1 MILTLQNNVILASC
15 AAIILTLFPVFVQ
28 AQGSVALSVSPT
40 LFEMSASENQSWSSA
55 VRVINTNPF
64 PLKVYLNAVNFEPTG
79 ESGQGIMIP
88 VSSAESDGSTLA
100 EWFTLP
106 SEEIIIPAEQ
116 TVSVSFFV
124 DVPAGAAPGGHF
136 AAIQVGTRSLT
147 ETNAP
152 AQVQTSQVVNTLVFL
167 SVAGDIVERGS
178 IRDFTTDS
186 WLNEAPQTIFSIR
199 FENAGNVHL
208 QPQGDITIKNMW
220 GKERGVVPI
229 NQTSQ
234 FGNVLPDS
242 IRKYNFEW
250 SGEWSFADIGRYTA
264 EVTLAYGDQT
274 RQFVTSETSF
284 WVIPWRTLLALLFV
298 FGGLLWLI
306 VWGVKLYIRKMLL
319 MAGITPELQHNS
331 HKPKRSVSFT
341 APIGEGILD
350 LRTELVHGEGSIM
363 QRVVYLVQKYKFFLT
378 IVSALLMFVILF
390 AWYLI
395 LALTSERG
403 YEVRYEKDGEMVV
416 LPDQIEPTPIT
427 GDSTLSSDQ
436 PEITVVNRSG
446 IAGLDELRAV
456 DLQSKGYNV
465 TIDRPDSATS
475 EDRTVIVYNPAYADL
490 AVLLQEHFADALL
503 SSFVSEDSSETP
515 ITVYLGT
522 DQIE

>member
-1 MILTLQNNVILASC
+1 MISTLQNKVILVFC
-15 AAIILTLFPVFVQ
+15 AAVMLALFPVFVQ

-40 LFEMSASENQSWSSA
+40 LFEMSASENQSWSSS

-79 ESGQGIMIP
+79 ESGQGSMIP
-88 VSSAESDGSTLA
+88 VFSAESDGSTLA

-116 TVSVSFFV
+116 TVSVPFSIN
-124 DVPAGAAPGGHF
+124 VPAGAAPGGHF
-136 AAIQVGTRSLT
+136 AAILVGTRSLT
-147 ETNAP
+147 ETDAP
-152 AQVQTSQVVNTLVFL
+152 ALVQTSQVVTTLVFL

-186 WLNEAPQTIFSIR
+186 WLNEAPQTTFSIR

-208 QPQGDITIKNMW
+208 QPQGNITIKNMW

-234 FGNVLPDS
+234 FGNVLPES

-284 WVIPWRTLLALLFV
+284 WVIPWRTLLAILFV

-306 VWGVKLYIRKMLL
+306 IWGVKLYIRKMLL
-319 MAGITPELQHNS
+319 MAGITPELQHSS
-331 HKPKRSVSFT
+331 HKPKRSVSLT
-341 APIGEGILD
+341 APIEEGILD
-350 LRTELVHGEGSIM
+350 LRTELVHGEGSVTK
-363 QRVVYLVQKYKFFLT
+363 RVVHLVQKYKLFLT
-378 IVSALLMFVILF
+378 IMSAVMVFVILF

-416 LPDQIEPTPIT
+416 LPDQVELTPIADDT
-427 GDSTLSSDQ
+427 AFGSDQ
-436 PEITVVNRSG
+436 PEITIVNRSG

-456 DLQSKGYNV
+456 DLQSKGYDV
-465 TIDRPDSATS
+465 TIARPDSAVS
-475 EDRTVIVYNPAYADL
+475 EGRTVIVYNPAYADS
-490 AVLLQEHFADALL
+490 AVLLQEQFADALL
-503 SSFVSEDSSETP
+503 SSFISEDSSETP